1 MIHGLFYSHLAD
13 CLCFPFKTILNLKSV
28 LYAFVGE
35 RLGLVPAYE
44 FAPQKHGGKL
54 PDYIECAPLISIIKD
69 KYKTNSFSYNDSSLL
84 YLLQLY

>member
-1 MIHGLFYSHLAD
+1 MFSFQNYI
-13 CLCFPFKTILNLKSV
+13 KLKSV
-28 LYAFVGE
+28 IFAFVGE
-35 RLGLVPAYE
+35 RLGLVPAYK
-44 FAPQKHGGKL
+44 FAPQKHGAKV